1 MPVRMRDL
9 DARMNQAYIRKRTG
23 KHFLLK
29 HLHSKTRT
37 GKHFLLKQTIGYPS
51 ASKKVR
57 RSQIT
62 GPIKTF
68 SWQNENMQKFG
79 LFSFLNPNEPV
90 QLKAVTIRCNV
101 AALTSN
107 VVTTFTYYNQYEEAS
122 DAKFVFPLDDV
133 ALYAFEA
140 QIGERVIIA
149 ECRPREEAQTVYK
162 EAVAKEHGVILVE
175 QEESSEDLFQISV
188 GNVPAKETVK
198 ITIKYIGYL
207 LADNI
212 TDDTSSPHKSE
223 AVFLLPSVINPRYS
237 PPESEIAGEY
247 DPFAHPSQTNAT
259 PYSISFEANVKMPHT
274 ILRAFLIDDEYTTE
288 IDPTDK
294 RRAKIILK
302 SRNTFD
308 HDLKMVIRMDAHLR
322 SFAVAEP
329 GISLK
334 SSIMAMDCI
343 MAQFL
348 PDFSKFSSQQGRKT
362 ELVFVIDRSGSMDGS
377 GIKSAAEAL
386 LLMLKSLPIGC
397 RFQIIGF
404 GNTHEALFREPV
416 EYNDRTLARA
426 LAYQKSLRA
435 NMGGTLVLPALKAAY
450 DAPLTGKDWYR
461 QILFITDGYVSNA
474 NEVIGLA
481 ASNVHKAKLFPI
493 GIRLDSGKHLLMS
506 LARAGRGTAAFVQD
520 DSKLR
525 GVLMKILGAALQPRA
540 DEIKVQWELRSMNN
554 GSPITPL
561 QVLTIPECIPAVFHG
576 KFITVYGLIPAGSS
590 VGLSGTVSLQ
600 CDVLDEKQLFTVELS
615 KVAKEAEFSSK
626 EVPLHRLAGKCQ
638 LNELGDRYKAE
649 RMSNKFAEDPE
660 MVKLRGTIEK
670 ISCAINILSPVT
682 AMVGVDPVKREPV
695 LKKYNTT
702 SHSGIPTPEINWQ
715 VTNSRSMQFR
725 GLGLDGSMFLC
736 SRRTNSSLV
745 KSCGASGVTQHV
757 FPESSS
763 GSTLSTPTWLKLA
776 ELQNAKGNWDLN
788 ANLAKLF
795 EIQLKQLRSLKPVSW
810 PAPATKKMTTT
821 VWATVLSL
829 VYLSLRAQ
837 DAANEWS
844 LLANK
849 ARSWLVDQAREF
861 EKDLTIVKQL
871 CEQLLTLAEN
881 VIKME

>member
-1 MPVRMRDL
+1 
-9 DARMNQAYIRKRTG
+9 MNIFEANIRLTSMILTKS
-23 KHFLLK
+23 L
-29 HLHSKTRT
+29 
-37 GKHFLLKQTIGYPS
+37 
-51 ASKKVR
+51 ASRKAR

-62 GPIKTF
+62 GSIETF
-68 SWQNENMQKFG
+68 SYQNKNMQKFG
-79 LFSFLNPNEPV
+79 LFSFLNPYEPV
-90 QLKAVTIRCNV
+90 QLEAVTIRCNV

-133 ALYAFEA
+133 AVYAFEA

-162 EAVAKEHGVILVE
+162 EAVAEEHGAILVE
-175 QEESSEDLFQISV
+175 QEEGSEDLFQISV

-212 TDDTSSPHKSE
+212 ADDTSSPHKSE

-237 PPESEIAGEY
+237 PPASESEIVREY
-247 DPFAHPSQTNAT
+247 DLFAHPSQVNAT
-259 PYSISFEANVKMPHT
+259 PYSISFEANVKMPYT
-274 ILRAFLIDDEYTTE
+274 ILEACLINDKYATE
-288 IDPTDK
+288 IDTTDK
-294 RRAKIILK
+294 RRAKVILK

-334 SSIMAMDCI
+334 SSIMATDCI

-348 PDFSKFSSQQGRKT
+348 PDFSKFSSQQGGKT

-404 GNTHEALFREPV
+404 GNTHELLFREPV

-426 LAYQKSLRA
+426 LAYQKSLKA

-461 QILFITDGYVSNA
+461 QILFVTDGYVANA

-493 GIRLDSGKHLLMS
+493 GIRLDSSKHLLMS

-525 GVLMKILGAALQPRA
+525 SVLMKILGAALQPRA
-540 DEIKVQWELRSMNN
+540 GEIKVQWELRSKN
-554 GSPITPL
+554 SESSVTPL
-561 QVLTIPECIPAVFHG
+561 QVLTIPECVPAVFHG
-576 KFITVYGLIPAGSS
+576 EFITVYGLIPPGSS

-600 CDVLDEKQLFTVELS
+600 CDVLGEKQLLTVELS

-638 LNELGDRYKAE
+638 LNELGDRYKAD
-649 RMSNKFAEDPE
+649 RMSNKPAEDPE

-695 LKKYNTT
+695 LKKY
-702 SHSGIPTPEINWQ
+702 
-715 VTNSRSMQFR
+715 
-725 GLGLDGSMFLC
+725 
-736 SRRTNSSLV
+736 
-745 KSCGASGVTQHV
+745 
-757 FPESSS
+757 
-763 GSTLSTPTWLKLA
+763 ST
-776 ELQNAKGNWDLN
+776 
-788 ANLAKLF
+788 
-795 EIQLKQLRSLKPVSW
+795 
-810 PAPATKKMTTT
+810 
-821 VWATVLSL
+821 
-829 VYLSLRAQ
+829 
-837 DAANEWS
+837 
-844 LLANK
+844 
-849 ARSWLVDQAREF
+849 
-861 EKDLTIVKQL
+861 
-871 CEQLLTLAEN
+871 
-881 VIKME
+881 

>member
-1 MPVRMRDL
+1 MNVNEMFTSKRKVERL
-9 DARMNQAYIRKRTG
+9 RMNASRRRMG
-23 KHFLLK
+23 PGEEFVC
-29 HLHSKTRT
+29 SC
-37 GKHFLLKQTIGYPS
+37 S

-294 RRAKIILK
+294 RRAKASSHLTRSSFII
-302 SRNTFD
+302 
-308 HDLKMVIRMDAHLR
+308 AY
-322 SFAVAEP
+322 AVSCA
-329 GISLK
+329 
-334 SSIMAMDCI
+334 
-343 MAQFL
+343 FL
-348 PDFSKFSSQQGRKT
+348 PLIVVTSDHTFIQINHPGR
-362 ELVFVIDRSGSMDGS
+362 RSMDGS

-576 KFITVYGLIPAGSS
+576 KFITVYGLIPA
-590 VGLSGTVSLQ
+590 
-600 CDVLDEKQLFTVELS
+600 
-615 KVAKEAEFSSK
+615 
-626 EVPLHRLAGKCQ
+626 
-638 LNELGDRYKAE
+638 
-649 RMSNKFAEDPE
+649 
-660 MVKLRGTIEK
+660 
-670 ISCAINILSPVT
+670 
-682 AMVGVDPVKREPV
+682 
-695 LKKYNTT
+695 
-702 SHSGIPTPEINWQ
+702 
-715 VTNSRSMQFR
+715 
-725 GLGLDGSMFLC
+725 
-736 SRRTNSSLV
+736 
-745 KSCGASGVTQHV
+745 
-757 FPESSS
+757 
-763 GSTLSTPTWLKLA
+763 
-776 ELQNAKGNWDLN
+776 
-788 ANLAKLF
+788 
-795 EIQLKQLRSLKPVSW
+795 
-810 PAPATKKMTTT
+810 
-821 VWATVLSL
+821 
-829 VYLSLRAQ
+829 
-837 DAANEWS
+837 
-844 LLANK
+844 
-849 ARSWLVDQAREF
+849 
-861 EKDLTIVKQL
+861 
-871 CEQLLTLAEN
+871 
-881 VIKME
+881 